1 MKDKK
6 DITELV
12 PEPPRALPPAVP
24 VWLWPAVMLV
34 LTAVAFAGAR
44 WQPSHSRLWLF
55 LPYSFAGNSL
65 APLPYDPAVVYLG
78 PLYPVWLIVLVGT
91 VGTVI
96 IEYWNMEL
104 LARLLSREGTRGFR
118 GHRITGW
125 ALYWYRKAPFWTL
138 VSTCI
143 LPIIPH
149 YPMRFLAVLD
159 NYPMWKYQG
168 SVILGRGLRYALL
181 AQLGIALK
189 VPPVILFSLGLL
201 FLGIMI
207 FKMRQM
213 NRAPIDA
220 AVPVVP
226 IVPVAASETP

>member
-1 MKDKK
+1 
-6 DITELV
+6 
-12 PEPPRALPPAVP
+12 
-24 VWLWPAVMLV
+24 MLV
-34 LTAVAFAGAR
+34 LTAAAFAGAH
-44 WQPSHSRLWLF
+44 WLPSHSRLWLF

-91 VGTVI
+91 IGTVI

-149 YPMRFLAVLD
+149 YPMRFLATLD

-168 SVILGRGLRYALL
+168 SVILGRGARYALL
-181 AQLGIALK
+181 AALGIAIK
-189 VPPVILFSLGLL
+189 VPPVLLFGLGLL
-201 FLGIMI
+201 FLGVMI

-213 NRAPIDA
+213 NQAS
-220 AVPVVP
+220 VE
-226 IVPVAASETP
+226 VAAPGAQVARTAAAKTL

>member
-1 MKDKK
+1 LQAELKEAR

-24 VWLWPAVMLV
+24 VWLWPAVMLL
-34 LTAVAFAGAR
+34 LTGVAFLGAR
-44 WQPSHSRLWLF
+44 WQPAHARLWWF
-55 LPYSFAGNSL
+55 LPYSFVGNSL

-91 VGTVI
+91 IGTVI
-96 IEYWNMEL
+96 IEL

-149 YPMRFLAVLD
+149 YPMRFLATLD

-168 SVILGRGLRYALL
+168 SVILGRGARYALL
-181 AQLGIALK
+181 AALGIAIK
-189 VPPVILFSLGLL
+189 VPPVLLFGLGLL
-201 FLGIMI
+201 FLAIMI

-213 NRAPIDA
+213 NHAPAVEAAPII
-220 AVPVVP
+220 P
-226 IVPVAASETP
+226 PVAAPVETL

>member
-1 MKDKK
+1 LKDEK
-6 DITELV
+6 DITDLV

-24 VWLWPAVMLV
+24 VWLWPAVMAI
-34 LTAVAFAGAR
+34 LTAVAFTGAH

-55 LPYSFAGNSL
+55 LPYSFVGNSL

-143 LPIIPH
+143 LPIIP
-149 YPMRFLAVLD
+149 AED
-159 NYPMWKYQG
+159 
-168 SVILGRGLRYALL
+168 
-181 AQLGIALK
+181 
-189 VPPVILFSLGLL
+189 PPTPKISAEPL
-201 FLGIMI
+201 
-207 FKMRQM
+207 
-213 NRAPIDA
+213 PICR
-220 AVPVVP
+220 V
-226 IVPVAASETP
+226 